1 MLRPTSRFRP
11 RDPPIRAVALPVPR
25 TRIVGTPFISLII
38 GVFPPPHDGAF
49 VLPRH
54 FILGDL
60 VVTGRKM
67 RLGLSIRGHGYHPAA
82 WRHPNVPADGT
93 LHVEHYVRSTQIAE
107 RGKLDMIFFADGAGI
122 RQGDN
127 PRGSLSRTGRDM
139 VELEPMTLLPAL
151 AMVTKHVGLVTTA
164 STTYNE
170 PYNLARKFATL
181 DLISKGRAGWNV
193 VASWSELEA
202 QNFGLDTT
210 LDYDTRYAR
219 SAEFV
224 EVVKGLWDSWDD
236 GALLFDK
243 VTGQYFDEAKMHVL
257 NHQGRFFKVRGPLNV
272 AGMPQGHPV
281 IVQAGASEQGRELG
295 AATADVIYA
304 IHGSL
309 DAARSYYAD
318 VKGRMA
324 KYGRA
329 PDDLKIMPA
338 LCPVVGS
345 TRAEAQAKYDQLQ
358 ALIDPLAGLG
368 SLYSSFGDLS
378 GYPLDA
384 PVPDA
389 ALGSQEHRS
398 ISAQLVERVRR
409 EKPTIRDLYLV
420 PVSPAPQGSVRP
432 LTLPMPCRSGSKQ
445 RHAMVLTS
453 HQRHCPVAARIS
465 SRWWFPNFSAGLC
478 SAPSMR
484 AGLSAKTLA

>member
-1 MLRPTSRFRP
+1 MT
-11 RDPPIRAVALPVPR
+11 A
-25 TRIVGTPFISLII
+25 G
-38 GVFPPPHDGAF
+38 
-49 VLPRH
+49 
-54 FILGDL
+54 
-60 VVTGRKM
+60 KM

-82 WRHPNVPADGT
+82 WRHPDVPADAT
-93 LHVEHYVRSTQIAE
+93 LHVEHYVQSAQIAE

-127 PRGSLSRTGRDM
+127 PPGSLSRTGRDM

-151 AMVTKHVGLVTTA
+151 AMVTSHVGLVTTA

-202 QNFGLDTT
+202 QNFGLQTT

-243 VTGQYFDEAKMHVL
+243 AAGRYFDEAKMHVL
-257 NHQGRFFKVRGPLNV
+257 DHHGRFFKVRGPLNV
-272 AGMPQGHPV
+272 ACMPQGHPV

-295 AATADVIYA
+295 AATAEVIYA
-304 IHGSL
+304 ISGSL
-309 DAARSYYAD
+309 EGARVYYAD

-338 LCPVVGS
+338 LCPVVGR

-368 SLYSSFGDLS
+368 SLYSAFGDLS
-378 GYPLDA
+378 AYPLDA
-384 PVPDA
+384 PLPDG
-389 ALGSQEHRS
+389 ALGSQELRS
-398 ISAQLVERVRR
+398 VSAQLVERVRR
-409 EKPTIRDLYLV
+409 EKPTIRELYL
-420 PVSPAPQGSVRP
+420 
-432 LTLPMPCRSGSKQ
+432 
-445 RHAMVLTS
+445 
-453 HQRHCPVAARIS
+453 
-465 SRWWFPNFSAGLC
+465 
-478 SAPSMR
+478 R
-484 AGLSAKTLA
+484 AGLTGSARIGTPAEVADAMQEWFEAEACDGFNITPATLPGGGEDFVEMVVPELQRRGLFRTEYEGRTLRENLGLPPVTNRYSRGRYSRDRRAAE

>member
-1 MLRPTSRFRP
+1 MT
-11 RDPPIRAVALPVPR
+11 A
-25 TRIVGTPFISLII
+25 
-38 GVFPPPHDGAF
+38 
-49 VLPRH
+49 
-54 FILGDL
+54 
-60 VVTGRKM
+60 RKM

-82 WRHPNVPADGT
+82 WRHPDVPADGT
-93 LHVEHYVRSTQIAE
+93 LHVEHYVQSAQTAE

-122 RQGDN
+122 RQGDH

-151 AMVTKHVGLVTTA
+151 AMVTSHVGLVTTA

-202 QNFGLDTT
+202 RNFGLETT

-243 VTGQYFDEAKMHVL
+243 AAGRYFDEAKMHVL
-257 NHQGRFFKVRGPLNV
+257 DHQGRFFKVRGPLNV

-295 AATADVIYA
+295 AATAEVIYA
-304 IHGSL
+304 ISGSRE
-309 DAARSYYAD
+309 DARAYYAD

-324 KYGRA
+324 KYGRE

-338 LCPVVGS
+338 LCPVVGR
-345 TRAEAQAKYDQLQ
+345 TRAEAQAKYDELQ

-368 SLYSSFGDLS
+368 SLYSAFGDLS
-378 GYPLDA
+378 GYRWT
-384 PVPDA
+384 
-389 ALGSQEHRS
+389 SRY
-398 ISAQLVERVRR
+398 
-409 EKPTIRDLYLV
+409 PTARW
-420 PVSPAPQGSVRP
+420 
-432 LTLPMPCRSGSKQ
+432 
-445 RHAMVLTS
+445 
-453 HQRHCPVAARIS
+453 AARS
-465 SRWWFPNFSAGLC
+465 CA
-478 SAPSMR
+478 A
-484 AGLSAKTLA
+484 